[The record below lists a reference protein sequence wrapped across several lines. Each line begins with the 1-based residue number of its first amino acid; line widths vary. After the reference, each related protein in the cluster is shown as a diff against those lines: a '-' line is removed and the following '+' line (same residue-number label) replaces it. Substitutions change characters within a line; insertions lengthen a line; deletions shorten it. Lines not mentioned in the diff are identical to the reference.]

1 MSTDSGVRKTAFIHG
16 NIITM
21 DDEKPRAEA
30 VLVVGDRISGV
41 GSDSEIEAF
50 IDKGT
55 EVIDLGWRTLVPGFI
70 DCHAHP
76 MGYGESLMAVD
87 CRTPPVSSI
96 QDMVAAIRRK
106 AEEKPEGEWVIGV
119 GYDDFKLAERR
130 HPNRWDLD
138 EAAPDNPVIITRMCG
153 HVSVAN
159 SLALQMAGITK
170 DSADPEGGQIDRD
183 QETGEPTGVLR
194 GGAMAPF
201 YKLIPPPNQ
210 EKLRRT
216 FSLAAEQFLA
226 RGVTS
231 VSDAGVDSPLVVRAY
246 QAAIREDGVPL
257 RVNLM
262 MSAGM
267 LDELSRLGIQT
278 GFGDERLRIG
288 AIKIV
293 ADGSSSGRTAAVSEP
308 YVDAPGNTG
317 IMYISRE
324 ELDEKVLASHKA
336 GFQVGVHAIGDRA
349 ISAVLDSYEKAL
361 KELPRADHRLR
372 IEHCGI
378 CTPAIVE
385 RIRGM
390 GVVPVPQPI
399 FLYGEGESYR
409 AGLGEER
416 VKWAYPLRSF
426 LENGIVT
433 PMSSD
438 CPATSGTELISP
450 LLGIYVAVTRKTD
463 SGRELG
469 PEQRIGVEDALK
481 CYTLNSAYATFEDD
495 VKGSIEPGKLADFAV
510 LSEDPTRI
518 AEGKIK
524 DVYAEM
530 TVVGGRVVYTRP

>member
-1 MSTDSGVRKTAFIHG
+1 MSTDRRMRNTAFICG

-21 DDEKPRAEA
+21 DCKKPRAEA
-30 VLVVGDRISGV
+30 ILVVGDRISVV
-41 GSDSEIEAF
+41 GSNSEIEAF
-50 IDKGT
+50 IDGGT
-55 EVIDLGWRTLVPGFI
+55 EVIDLGGRTLVPGFI

-76 MGYGESLMAVD
+76 MFYGESLMAVD

-96 QDMVAAIRRK
+96 KELVSAIHMK
-106 AEEKPEGEWVIGV
+106 AEEEPKGEWIIGT

-138 EAAPDNPVIITRMCG
+138 DAAPDNPVVIMRLCG
-153 HVSVAN
+153 HVSVMN

-170 DSADPEGGQIDRD
+170 DSADPEGGHIDKD

-194 GGAMAPF
+194 GNAMTPI
-201 YKLIPPPNQ
+201 YVLIPPSDM
-210 EKLRRT
+210 EKLRRA
-216 FSLAAEQFLA
+216 FRLAAEQFLA

-231 VSDAGVDSPLVVRAY
+231 VSDADVDSSLVVKAY
-246 QAAIREDGVPL
+246 QAATREDGVPL

-262 MSAGM
+262 MSVSM
-267 LDELSRLGIQT
+267 LDDLSRLGVQT
-278 GFGDERLRIG
+278 GFGDDKLRIG

-308 YVDAPGNTG
+308 YEDDPGNTG

-324 ELDEKVLASHKA
+324 ELDEKILASHKA
-336 GFQVGVHAIGDRA
+336 GFQVGVHAIGDKA
-349 ISAVLDSYEKAL
+349 ISVVLDSYEKAL

-378 CTPAIVE
+378 CTPTIIE
-385 RIRGM
+385 RIKRIC
-390 GVVPVPQPI
+390 VIPVPQPI

-416 VKWAYPLRSF
+416 VKWAYPLRSY

-469 PEQRIGVEDALK
+469 PEQRILVEDALR
-481 CYTLNSAYATFEDD
+481 CYTLNSAYAAFEDD

-518 AEGKIK
+518 AEEKIK
-524 DVYAEM
+524 DTYVEM
-530 TVVGGRVVYTRP
+530 TIVGGKVVYTRP

>member
-1 MSTDSGVRKTAFIHG
+1 MSTDSGVRKTAFIRG

-21 DDEKPRAEA
+21 DVEKPRAEA
-30 VLVVGDRISGV
+30 VLVIGDRISGV

-50 IDKGT
+50 IDRGT
-55 EVIDLGWRTLVPGFI
+55 EVIDLGGRTLVPGFV

-76 MGYGESLMAVD
+76 MFYGESLMAVD

-96 QDMVAAIRRK
+96 QDMVSAIRRR
-106 AEEKPEGEWVIGV
+106 AEEEPEGEWVIGM

-138 EAAPDNPVIITRMCG
+138 EAAPDNPVVIMRMCG
-153 HVSVAN
+153 HVSVVN

-170 DSADPEGGQIDRD
+170 DSADPEGGHIDRD

-194 GGAMAPF
+194 GGAMAPI
-201 YKLIPPPNQ
+201 YKLIPPSDM
-210 EKLRRT
+210 EKLRRA

-246 QAAIREDGVPL
+246 QAAMREDGVPL

-262 MSAGM
+262 MSVSM
-267 LDELSRLGIQT
+267 LDELSRLGVQT
-278 GFGDERLRIG
+278 GFGDDRLRIG

-317 IMYISRE
+317 IMYLNRE
-324 ELDEKVLASHKA
+324 ELDNGVLAAHRA

-349 ISAVLDSYEKAL
+349 ISAVLDSYEAAL
-361 KELPRADHRLR
+361 RELPKADHRLR

-378 CTPAIVE
+378 CTPSILS
-385 RIRGM
+385 RIKRL

-409 AGLGEER
+409 AGLGEDR
-416 VKWAYPLRSF
+416 VKWAYPLKSF
-426 LENGIVT
+426 IDGGIVT

-438 CPATSGTELISP
+438 CPATSGAELISP

-463 SGRELG
+463 AGRDLG
-469 PEQRIGVEDALK
+469 PGQRIGVEDALR
-481 CYTLNSAYATFEDD
+481 CYTLNSAYATFEEGA
-495 VKGSIEPGKLADFAV
+495 KGSIEPGKLADFVV
-510 LSEDPTRI
+510 LSDDPLMVK
-518 AEGKIK
+518 AEKIK
-524 DVYAEM
+524 DMSVEM
-530 TVVGGRVVYTRP
+530 TIVGGRVAYKKV

>member
-106 AEEKPEGEWVIGV
+106 AKEKPEGEWVIGV

-210 EKLRRT
+210 EKLRRS

>member
-21 DDEKPRAEA
+21 DSEKPRAEA
-30 VLVVGDRISGV
+30 ILVVGDRISGV

-119 GYDDFKLAERR
+119 GYDDFKLTERR

-138 EAAPDNPVIITRMCG
+138 EAAPDNPIIITRMCG

-194 GGAMAPF
+194 GSAMALL
-201 YKLIPPPNQ
+201 YKLIPPSDMEQ
-210 EKLRRT
+210 LRRA

-262 MSAGM
+262 MSAGI

>member
-1 MSTDSGVRKTAFIHG
+1 
-16 NIITM
+16 
-21 DDEKPRAEA
+21 
-30 VLVVGDRISGV
+30 
-41 GSDSEIEAF
+41 
-50 IDKGT
+50 
-55 EVIDLGWRTLVPGFI
+55 
-70 DCHAHP
+70 
-76 MGYGESLMAVD
+76 
-87 CRTPPVSSI
+87 
-96 QDMVAAIRRK
+96 
-106 AEEKPEGEWVIGV
+106 V

-138 EAAPDNPVIITRMCG
+138 EAATDNPVIITRMCG

-170 DSADPEGGQIDRD
+170 DSADPKGGQIDRD

-194 GGAMAPF
+194 GGAMAPI
-201 YKLIPPPNQ
+201 YKLIPPSDM
-210 EKLRRT
+210 EKLRRA

-231 VSDAGVDSPLVVRAY
+231 ISDAGVDSPLVVKAY
-246 QAAIREDGVPL
+246 QAAMREDGVPL

-262 MSAGM
+262 MSASM
-267 LDELSRLGIQT
+267 LDDLSRLGVQT
-278 GFGDERLRIG
+278 GFGDDRLRIG

-308 YVDAPGNTG
+308 YEDAPGNTG

-361 KELPRADHRLR
+361 KELPKSDHRLR

-450 LLGIYVAVTRKTD
+450 LLGIYVAVTRRTD

-469 PEQRIGVEDALK
+469 PEQRIGVEDALR

-495 VKGSIEPGKLADFAV
+495 VKGSIETGKLADFAV
-510 LSEDPTRI
+510 LSEDPTRM
-518 AEGKIK
+518 AKEKIK
-524 DVYAEM
+524 DIYVEM
-530 TVVGGRVVYTRP
+530 TVVGGRVAYTRP

>member
-21 DDEKPRAEA
+21 DGEKPRAEA
-30 VLVVGDRISGV
+30 ILVVGDRISGV

-50 IDKGT
+50 IDGGT
-55 EVIDLGWRTLVPGFI
+55 EVIDLGGRTLVPGFI

-96 QDMVAAIRRK
+96 QDMVAVIRRK

-138 EAAPDNPVIITRMCG
+138 EAATDNPVIVTRMCG

-159 SLALQMAGITK
+159 SLALQMASITK

-194 GGAMAPF
+194 GGAMAPI
-201 YKLIPPPNQ
+201 YKLIPPSDM
-210 EKLRRT
+210 EKLRRA

-231 VSDAGVDSPLVVRAY
+231 VSDAGVDSPLVVKAY
-246 QAAIREDGVPL
+246 QAAMREDGVPL

-267 LDELSRLGIQT
+267 LDDLSRLGIQT
-278 GFGDERLRIG
+278 SFGDERLRIG

-308 YVDAPGNTG
+308 YEDTPGNLG

-336 GFQVGVHAIGDRA
+336 GFHVGVHAIGDRA

-361 KELPRADHRLR
+361 KELPRVDHRLR

-399 FLYGEGESYR
+399 FLYSEGESYR

-469 PEQRIGVEDALK
+469 PEQRIGVEEALR
-481 CYTLNSAYATFEDD
+481 CYTLNSAFATFEDD

-518 AEGKIK
+518 AEEKIK
-524 DVYAEM
+524 DVYVEM
-530 TVVGGRVVYTRP
+530 TVVGGRIVYTRP